1 MTNSHEISIW
11 DRLHTRLDELSAA
24 QAKKNDP
31 VALATKL
38 ANRARILRGR
48 TGQAAPTGIPLIFLA
63 FHKAGERYGVPIDDV
78 LEVQTLDQ
86 FTSVPR
92 TPSFIPGVVHWRGSI
107 LALLDPGKLFGIAES
122 GIADTHACVIVEAAH
137 KRIALVTGEVDDIHS
152 VPRGQIKPPPAL
164 PGDIPPEWFI
174 GVHDENRLILR
185 MDLILQDTR
194 LENWK
199 T

>member
-1 MTNSHEISIW
+1 MSNSHDTSMW
-11 DRLHTRLDELSAA
+11 DRLRARLDELSAA
-24 QAKKNDP
+24 QSRKSDP

-48 TGQAAPTGIPLIFLA
+48 TGQAVSTAIPLIFLA
-63 FHKAGERYGVPIDDV
+63 FHKGSERYGIPIDDV
-78 LEVQTLDQ
+78 LEVLTLDQ
-86 FTSVPR
+86 FTSIPR

-107 LALLDPGKLFGIAES
+107 LALLDPGKLFGVAES

-137 KRIALVTGEVDDIHS
+137 KRIALVVGEVEDIHS
-152 VPRGQIKPPPAL
+152 VPREQIKPPPTL
-164 PGDIPPEWFI
+164 PGDTPQEWFI
-174 GVHDENRLILR
+174 GVHDGNRLILR
-185 MDLILQDTR
+185 MDLILQDPR

>member
-1 MTNSHEISIW
+1 MANSHDTSIW

-24 QAKKNDP
+24 QVRKNDP
-31 VALATKL
+31 VALAAKL

-48 TGQAAPTGIPLIFLA
+48 TGQVAPTGIPLVFLA
-63 FHKAGERYGVPIDDV
+63 FHKASERYGVPIDDV
-78 LEVQTLDQ
+78 LEVLTLDQ

-152 VPRGQIKPPPAL
+152 VPREQIKPPPAL

-174 GVHDENRLILR
+174 GVHDENRLLLR
-185 MDLILQDTR
+185 LDLILQDAR

>member
-1 MTNSHEISIW
+1 MANSHDTTIW
-11 DRLHTRLDELSAA
+11 ERLRAQLDELSAA
-24 QAKKNDP
+24 QTRKSDP
-31 VALATKL
+31 VALAARL

-48 TGQAAPTGIPLIFLA
+48 TGQVAPTGIPLIFLA
-63 FHKAGERYGVPIDDV
+63 FHKASERYGVPIDDV
-78 LEVQTLDQ
+78 LEVLTLDQ

-152 VPRGQIKPPPAL
+152 VPREQIKPPPAL
-164 PGDIPPEWFI
+164 PGDIPPEWVL

-185 MDLILQDTR
+185 MDLILQDAR
-194 LENWK
+194 LEDWK

>member
-1 MTNSHEISIW
+1 MANSHETSIW
-11 DRLHTRLDELSAA
+11 DRLHARLDELSAA
-24 QAKKNDP
+24 QMRKNDP
-31 VALATKL
+31 VALAAKL

-48 TGQAAPTGIPLIFLA
+48 TGPVAPAGIPLIFLA
-63 FHKAGERYGVPIDDV
+63 FHKGGERYGVPIDDV
-78 LEVQTLDQ
+78 LEVLTLDQ

-92 TPSFIPGVVHWRGSI
+92 TPPFIPGVVHWRGSI

-122 GIADTHACVIVEAAH
+122 GIADTHACVIIEAAH

-152 VPRGQIKPPPAL
+152 VPREQIKPPPTL
-164 PGDIPPEWFI
+164 PGETPPEWFI